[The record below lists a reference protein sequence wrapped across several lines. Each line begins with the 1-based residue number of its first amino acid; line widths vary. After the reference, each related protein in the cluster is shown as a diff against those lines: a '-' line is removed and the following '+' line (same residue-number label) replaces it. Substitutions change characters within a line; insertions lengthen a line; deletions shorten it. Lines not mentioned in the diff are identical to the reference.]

1 MEFSWHRD
9 AWQQIERAIERDRLP
24 HALMLEGPAGLGK
37 GHFARRVA
45 GRLLG
50 HPDLASQQALQHPDL
65 RQVGLVDERRQIT
78 VDQIRELCASLTLT
92 SHAGSHKVAI
102 IDPADRMN
110 INAANSLLKTLE
122 EPTPDTLL
130 ILIRARLDTLPA
142 TVASRC
148 RRIRFATPAT
158 ELALN
163 WLRTRAPDHDWPRLL
178 ASADGAPL
186 AALAAVELGHDQ
198 LEEHFAADLQ
208 AIVAGRKDPLQV
220 AAEWNKTPSSVSLRW
235 LGATVCQLI
244 RERMTERAQTPSNLQ
259 TETKHLPLERLFW
272 YLDEIQMVM
281 GRQDGALNAQL
292 TLDSLL
298 VPWSDHLQSVQAG
311 GGM

>member
-1 MEFSWHRD
+1 MIFPWQKD
-9 AWQQIERAIERDRLP
+9 VWQQIERAIERDRLP

-45 GRLLG
+45 DRLLG
-50 HPDLASQQALQHPDL
+50 NPDLDPDGAVTHPDL
-65 RQVGLVDERRQIT
+65 RLVGLVDERRQIT
-78 VDQIRELCASLTLT
+78 VDQIRELCAALTLT
-92 SHAGSHKVAI
+92 SHAGGHKVAI

-130 ILIRARLDTLPA
+130 ILVRSRLDTLPA

-148 RRIRFATPAT
+148 RRMRFATPAT
-158 ELALN
+158 EQALD
-163 WLRTRAPDHDWPRLL
+163 WLLNTAPDHDWSRLL
-178 ASADGAPL
+178 AGADGAPL
-186 AALAAVELGHDQ
+186 AALAAVEQGRDQ
-198 LEEHFAADLQ
+198 LEEHFAADLR

-220 AAEWNKTPSSVSLRW
+220 AAEWNKNPSWVTLRW
-235 LGATVCQLI
+235 LSSTVCLLI
-244 RERMTERAQTPSNLQ
+244 RERMTGTDQTASNLQ

-281 GRQDGALNAQL
+281 SRQDGTLNPQL
-292 TLDSLL
+292 TLESLL
-298 VPWSDHLQSVQAG
+298 VPWTDRLQSVQVG